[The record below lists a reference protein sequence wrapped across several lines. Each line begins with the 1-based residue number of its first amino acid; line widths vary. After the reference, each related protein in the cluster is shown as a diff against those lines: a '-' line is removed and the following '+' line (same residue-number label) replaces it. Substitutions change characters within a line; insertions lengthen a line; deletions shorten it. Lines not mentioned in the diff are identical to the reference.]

1 MGAGAALML
10 AFDGDSV
17 PDWME
22 ARIGAWQPAGITL
35 FRGAN
40 MSDGATLRR
49 LTRALQAANRSQL
62 PLLIATDQEGGQL
75 IALGE
80 IGTPFAG
87 NMALGAAGETDL
99 ARRVGHAIGTELSAV
114 GVNVDYAPVC
124 DVASR
129 PDNPSLGIRSFGD
142 DPAAVGRLA
151 AAFTLGLQAAGV
163 AATAKHFPGK
173 GEATIDPHYELPVL
187 DLDLERLDSVELAPF
202 RDVIRAGV
210 KLIMIGHYALPAI
223 TGRRDL
229 PATLSPDVVDGL
241 LRGRLGFDGAV
252 ITDALDMGA
261 VTGSDG
267 LPDAAAALGAG
278 IDLLLC
284 SQNPDIQE
292 AVHGTIGA
300 ASAPARVHGLRR
312 WLGGHHQPPIEVLG
326 CSEHR
331 RLAAEVAARSVTLV
345 RDHARLLPLD
355 RQSRIM
361 AVMPEPTD
369 LTPADTSSWERPGLA
384 SALRRYCR
392 DVTEVVTEHSPTS
405 ATLDALDAM
414 ARDHDVAVVG
424 TVSAGPEQAALVRRL
439 LATGTPTVA
448 VALRTPGDLTLYPH
462 AGTYIC
468 TYGLLEPSLTALSDA
483 LFGDQPFV
491 GRLPAAINGLY
502 PTGHRQDER

>member
-1 MGAGAALML
+1 MDGGAALML
-10 AFDGDSV
+10 AFDGDSL

-22 ARIGAWQPAGITL
+22 GRIGAWQPAGITL
-35 FRGAN
+35 FRRSN

-49 LTRALQAANRSQL
+49 LTRALQAANRSEL

-75 IALGE
+75 IALGD

-87 NMALGAAGETDL
+87 NMALGAAGDADL
-99 ARRVGHAIGTELSAV
+99 ARRVGHAIGVELSAV
-114 GVNVDYAPVC
+114 GINVDYAPVC

-151 AAFTLGLQAAGV
+151 AAFTVGLQEAGV

-173 GEATIDPHYELPVL
+173 GEATTDPHYELPVL
-187 DLDLERLDSVELAPF
+187 DLDLERLDSVELASF
-202 RDVIRAGV
+202 RDVISAGV
-210 KLIMIGHYALPAI
+210 KLMMIGHYALPAI

-229 PATLSPDVVDGL
+229 PATLSPDVVNGL
-241 LRGRLGFDGAV
+241 LRRRLGFDGV
-252 ITDALDMGA
+252 IITDALDMGA

-267 LPDAAAALGAG
+267 LPDVAAALGAG
-278 IDLLLC
+278 VDLLLC
-284 SQNPDIQE
+284 TQNPDIQD
-292 AVHGTIGA
+292 AVHRTIGA
-300 ASAPARVHGLRR
+300 ASAPARVRGLRQ
-312 WLGGHHQPPIEVLG
+312 WVGGHHQPPLEVLG
-326 CSEHR
+326 CSEHH
-331 RLAAEVAARSVTLV
+331 RLAAEVARRSITLV

-355 RQSRIM
+355 RQRRVL

-384 SALRRYCR
+384 SALRRLCAG
-392 DVTEVVTEHSPTS
+392 VTEVVTEHTPTAAS
-405 ATLDALDAM
+405 VDALAAM

-424 TVSAGPEQAALVRRL
+424 TVSAGPEQAAMVRRL
-439 LATGTPTVA
+439 VATGTPTVA
-448 VALRTPGDLTLYPH
+448 IALRTPGDLTLYPQ

-468 TYGLLEPSLTALSDA
+468 TYGLLEPSLIALSDA
-483 LFGDQPFV
+483 LFGDQPFA

-502 PTGHRQDER
+502 PTGHCQDER